1 MFEFIAFL
9 YAVKKLDY
17 NHIIGILKSGLW
29 LVLNPV
35 TIIKKR
41 INFRKIRKVND
52 KKIMENMTKDSIV
65 LQHYLLRKKTYSDIV
80 SKKD

>member
-9 YAVKKLDY
+9 YALKKLDY
-17 NHIIGILKSGLW
+17 NHMIGILKSGLW
-29 LVLNPV
+29 LVLNPA
-35 TIIKKR
+35 TIIRKR

-52 KKIMENMTKDSIV
+52 NKIIEQMTKNSIV
-65 LQHYLLRKKTYSDIV
+65 LQHYLFRKKTYSDIV